1 MPVIEPNMEMN
12 WENVAG
18 LLIAA
23 MGGAAVGV
31 ERERSSRPDSAH
43 ALFAGVRTFTLLG
56 GLGGAAGL
64 LWTLGYA
71 ALSTTLLAGAAALV
85 VAAYVMASKKDV
97 GSTTEVAALVVLAAG
112 VFAGSGHWRLASGI
126 VAITAVLLAEK
137 SQLHHWVE
145 RVPEKGVRSGFRF
158 ALMALVVLP
167 LVPEGPYGPWGG
179 VRPRELWI
187 VVLLISGLSFLG
199 YAARAMVGPGKGS
212 VLSGLLGGLISSTNV
227 TLSFARTSR
236 VEPQSGGP
244 LALGVITACTVMFV
258 RVGVATTLLNPALGL
273 VILPYVGVPALIGT
287 AFAIWG
293 LTRKHD
299 GAEALTEAANPLQ
312 VVAALQMAVLFQ
324 AVLFAL
330 QAVKDWWGGAGLVVS
345 GAILGLTDVDALTIA
360 MAKADVAATQAA
372 MAVGIGCLANT
383 LVKLTIVL
391 TIGRGSFRPAAA
403 AGFALLLA
411 GIAGGFFL
419 GWPR

>member
-1 MPVIEPNMEMN
+1 VNPDIN
-12 WENVAG
+12 WPQVAG
-18 LLIAA
+18 ILIAA
-23 MGGAAVGV
+23 AGGAAIGV
-31 ERERSSRPDSAH
+31 ERERSSRPGNAH
-43 ALFAGVRTFTLLG
+43 ALFAGIRTFTLLG

-64 LWTLGYA
+64 LWTLGFE
-71 ALSTTLLAGAAALV
+71 ALATTLLGGAAALV
-85 VAAYVMASKKDV
+85 VAAYVMASRKDV
-97 GSTTEVAALVVLAAG
+97 GSTTEVAAFIVLAAG

-137 SQLHHWVE
+137 SQLHDWVE

-167 LVPEGPYGPWGG
+167 LVPEGPFGPWGG

-199 YAARAMVGPGKGS
+199 YAARAIVGPGKGS

-258 RVGVATTLLNPALGL
+258 RVGIATALLNPALGL
-273 VILPYVGVPALIGT
+273 VILPYVGVPAVVGT
-287 AFAIWG
+287 LVAIWG
-293 LTRKHD
+293 LTRKHE
-299 GAEALTEAANPLQ
+299 GAEGFTEATNPLQ
-312 VVAALQMAVLFQ
+312 VGAALQMAALFQ

-330 QAVKDWWGGAGLVVS
+330 QAVKDWWGGAGLVLS
-345 GAILGLTDVDALTIA
+345 GALLGLTDVDALTIA
-360 MAKADVAATQAA
+360 MAKAEVAPTQAA
-372 MAVGIGCLANT
+372 MAVGVGCLANT
-383 LVKLTIVL
+383 LVKLSIALVV
-391 TIGRGSFRPAAA
+391 GRGRFRPAAA
-403 AGFALLLA
+403 TGFAMLLA
-411 GIAGGFFL
+411 GLALGFFL
-419 GWPR
+419 AWPR

>member
-1 MPVIEPNMEMN
+1 MNPAIN
-12 WENVAG
+12 WEQVAG
-18 LLIAA
+18 ILIAA
-23 MGGAAVGV
+23 VGGAAVGV
-31 ERERSSRPDSAH
+31 ERERSNRPDSPH
-43 ALFAGVRTFTLLG
+43 SLFAGVRTFTLLG
-56 GLGGAAGL
+56 GLGGATGL
-64 LWTLGYA
+64 LWTLGFG
-71 ALSTTLLAGAAALV
+71 ALATTLLAGAAALV

-97 GSTTEVAALVVLAAG
+97 GSTTEVAGFVVLAAG

-137 SQLHHWVE
+137 SQLHHWVA

-199 YAARAMVGPGKGS
+199 YAARAIVGPGKGS

-244 LALGVITACTVMFV
+244 LALGVITSCTVMFV
-258 RVGVATTLLNPALGL
+258 RVGVVISLLNPALGV

-287 AFAIWG
+287 AFAVWG
-293 LTRKHD
+293 LTRDHD
-299 GAEALTEAANPLQ
+299 GAEALSEVANPLQ
-312 VVAALQMAVLFQ
+312 VGAALQMAILFQ
-324 AVLFAL
+324 AVLFGL
-330 QAVKDWWGGAGLVVS
+330 EAVKNLWGGAGIVLS
-345 GAILGLTDVDALTIA
+345 GALLGLTDVDALTIA
-360 MAKADVAATQAA
+360 MAKSDVAPAQAA
-372 MAVGIGCLANT
+372 MAVGVGCLTNT
-383 LVKLTIVL
+383 LVKLSIVL
-391 TIGRGSFRPAAA
+391 VVGRGSFRPAAT

-411 GIAGGFFL
+411 GIGVGFL
-419 GWPR
+419 IAWPR